1 MKARIQK
8 LVGLA
13 ALGLT
18 LLTTPVPTWAG
29 WAFSPG
35 VTIYPNQ
42 VGGSYAKGSMV
53 GTRYSADAVQYI
65 GCAAIVGSTYTG
77 TEMRTEKR
85 TECYAKDKIGVQLRC
100 RSANGAIYDTVQAM
114 TDSSSIQFWVDS
126 SGTCTSVNIYHGSER
141 LR

>member
-1 MKARIQK
+1 MKAHVQK

-18 LLTTPVPTWAG
+18 LVTTPGPTWAG
-29 WAFSPG
+29 YKFTPG
-35 VTIYPNQ
+35 VAIYPNQ

-65 GCAAIVGSTYTG
+65 GCTATATST
-77 TEMRTEKR
+77 R
-85 TECYAKDKIGVQLRC
+85 TECSAKATTGAYLYC
-100 RSANGAIYDTVQAM
+100 SSTNGAIYDTVQAM
-114 TDSSSIQFWVDS
+114 TDSSSIQIQVDG

>member
-1 MKARIQK
+1 MKAHIQK

-29 WAFSPG
+29 WTFSPG

-65 GCAAIVGSTYTG
+65 GCTATATSTRTG
-77 TEMRTEKR
+77 
-85 TECYAKDKIGVQLRC
+85 CYARNTAGIYLYC
-100 RSANGAIYDTVQAM
+100 SSTNGAIYDTVQAM
-114 TDSSSIQFWVDS
+114 TDSSSIQIQVDS
-126 SGTCTSVNIYHGSER
+126 SGNCTSINIYHGSER